1 VSAERGVLMDGRAAA
16 DAVLAVV
23 AEGAARFAAGYRRP
37 HLAVIIVGENPA
49 SQFYVR
55 SKVKA
60 AERCGID
67 SILIELPAETREAA
81 LLERLGRLNADPGVD
96 GILVQMPLP
105 AQIDQQRAIEGI
117 SPAKDV
123 DGLHPYN
130 IGRLAADRPR
140 FVACTPLGIMELLAR
155 YRVRTAG
162 ARAVVIGRSVL
173 VGKPMALLLS
183 RKHETG
189 DASVTL
195 CHSRSTDLASIA
207 READILVAAVGR
219 AGSVGA
225 EMVKDGAVVVDV
237 GINRIADP
245 ASPKG
250 YRITG
255 DVDFEAVRPKAS
267 LITPVPGGVGLMT
280 VAMLMRNTLQAAEWA
295 RGERHEGNPA
305 A

>member
-1 VSAERGVLMDGRAAA
+1 MSAERGVLMDGRAAA
-16 DAVLAVV
+16 DAVLAAV
-23 AEGAARFAAGYRRP
+23 AEGAARFAAGYRPP

-49 SQFYVR
+49 SQFYVK

-67 SILIELPAETREAA
+67 SILIELPAETGESA

-245 ASPKG
+245 ASAKG
-250 YRITG
+250 YRIAG

>member
-1 VSAERGVLMDGRAAA
+1 MDGRAAA
-16 DAVLAVV
+16 DAVLAAV
-23 AEGAARFAAGYRRP
+23 AEGAARFAAGYRPP

-49 SQFYVR
+49 SQFYVK

-67 SILIELPAETREAA
+67 SILIELPAETGESA

-245 ASPKG
+245 ASAKG
-250 YRITG
+250 YRIAG

>member
-1 VSAERGVLMDGRAAA
+1 MSAERGVVMDGRAAA
-16 DAVLAVV
+16 DAVLTRV

-49 SQFYVR
+49 SQFYVK

-67 SILIELPAETREAA
+67 SILIELPAETSEAS

-105 AQIDQQRAIEGI
+105 PQIDQQRAIEGI

-123 DGLHPYN
+123 DGLHPFN

-195 CHSRSTDLASIA
+195 CHSRSADLASIS

-225 EMVKDGAVVVDV
+225 DMVKDGAVVVDV

-250 YRITG
+250 YRIVG
-255 DVDFEAVRPKAS
+255 DVDFEAVRPKTS